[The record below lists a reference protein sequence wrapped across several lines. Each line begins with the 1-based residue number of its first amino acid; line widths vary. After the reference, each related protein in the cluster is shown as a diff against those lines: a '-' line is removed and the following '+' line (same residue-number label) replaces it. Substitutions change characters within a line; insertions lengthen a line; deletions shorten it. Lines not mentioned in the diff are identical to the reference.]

1 MAAAHSLHYQIGIP
15 VRKVPAV
22 LEVLTG
28 LQLTQG
34 AIAQDAL
41 RRAKGTMGA
50 AYQEVQEIVLQN
62 YQGVMGTDRGNS
74 YEDKSFRRVVKQQ
87 KCLAHL
93 QRTLS
98 DVLTHKKGGA
108 RLETWRREPGNC
120 CG

>member
-1 MAAAHSLHYQIGIP
+1 MAAAHALHYQIGIP

-34 AIAQDAL
+34 AITQDAL

-50 AYQEVQEIVLQN
+50 AYQEVQEIVPQN
-62 YQGVMGTDRGNS
+62 YQGVMGTDRGRS
-74 YEDKSFRRVVKQQ
+74 YEDKSFPRVKQQ

-98 DVLTHKKGGA
+98 DVLAHKKGRA